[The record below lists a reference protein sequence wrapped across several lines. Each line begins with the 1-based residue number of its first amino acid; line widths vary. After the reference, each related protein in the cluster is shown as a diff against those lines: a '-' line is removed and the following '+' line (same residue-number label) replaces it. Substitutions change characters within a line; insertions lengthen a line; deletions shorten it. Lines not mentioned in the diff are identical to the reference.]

1 MDLNSLWISVL
12 IQADKITNDEN
23 YIKKAETYY
32 KNLEKKYVGK
42 YYHSYSEEHVFLE
55 DYAFFI
61 QALIDLAENTLIF
74 DYRNKAK
81 ELCDEVINNFY
92 CRKRQIFQKKYIKK
106 NDLFFEPID
115 IGDHTVPNGNSI
127 MLKNFA
133 RLKYFCP
140 ESDGLA
146 KSIES
151 YLNIYK
157 NYMFSSVKS
166 LDFYKNAK
174 LNINCNE
181 DGCYVN

>member
-1 MDLNSLWISVL
+1 
-12 IQADKITNDEN
+12 
-23 YIKKAETYY
+23 
-32 KNLEKKYVGK
+32 
-42 YYHSYSEEHVFLE
+42 
-55 DYAFFI
+55 
-61 QALIDLAENTLIF
+61 
-74 DYRNKAK
+74 
-81 ELCDEVINNFY
+81 
-92 CRKRQIFQKKYIKK
+92 
-106 NDLFFEPID
+106 
-115 IGDHTVPNGNSI
+115 
-127 MLKNFA
+127 MLKNFD